1 MINGYIIPA
10 MSGVFGAISAISANI
25 IYYKYRFNKEKKLEF
40 LKMQLTE
47 LLLPLYIRFKNIES
61 ETYAYIDDKDTFL
74 ELLSKDAEIKKI
86 AVDKLYL
93 ADSKL
98 AHLLLEFLNNQYAI
112 DSLMKI
118 KDEDIIKNYE
128 ELKQVIFDEYNQKV
142 EEYQRIFGIV
152 FGSVAVV

>member
-1 MINGYIIPA
+1 MINDYIISA
-10 MSGVFGAISAISANI
+10 LIGALSAISVDRI
-25 IYYKYRFNKEKKLEF
+25 SYKYRFEKEKKLEF

-47 LLLPLYIRFKNIES
+47 LLLPLYISFKNIES
-61 ETYAYIDDKDTFL
+61 ETNAYIDDKDTFL
-74 ELLSKDAEIKKI
+74 ELLSKDTEIKKI
-86 AVDKLYL
+86 AADKLYL

-112 DSLMKI
+112 DSLMNI

-142 EEYQRIFGIV
+142 EEYQRIFGIM
-152 FGSVAVV
+152 FGSVTVV